1 MISFYEGVMA
11 ETLKE
16 TYFVYNIVQDWRC
29 TKIEFKRIVYI
40 RKGSVIDTLPLSQH
54 WTANAIKIRE
64 NAAG

>member
-1 MISFYEGVMA
+1 MISFYEGVIA
-11 ETLKE
+11 ETLRE
-16 TYFVYNIVQDWRC
+16 TYFVYNIVQDRRC
-29 TKIEFKRIVYI
+29 TKVEFKRIVYI